1 MTERTLALTDR
12 LILRGGTVVDG
23 TGAPPADLDVVVAGG
38 VIAALHGPGGATE
51 SPGARVVDCTGW
63 VVAPGF
69 IDIHAHSD
77 LTRLRYPDAATRVLQ
92 GVTTEVIGNCGLTPA
107 PVPPCGHDAFR
118 GVIGTIDVAPG
129 VDFSWTSTADFLDA
143 LDAVPGATNLVP
155 LIGHGSIRY
164 AVMGASAATASDR
177 ELDMMT
183 GLLHDALD
191 AGCWG
196 MSLGLMY
203 APGELSDPGE
213 LRRLTGKVAAR
224 GALLTAHMRA
234 YDAERLPAAVDEVVS
249 LAAQAGTGL
258 EISHLRSL
266 RDQDGSGL
274 ERAVTLI
281 EAADEVE
288 ADSYPYLAGH
298 TTLLQLLPEHLR
310 GRGIADIVATAF
322 HDPGGIASAI
332 RQAGSIVPENVTVAK
347 GGPGIAP
354 EVGQTLAELA
364 GESKGDWTLA
374 IEDLIRRYDGNVDV
388 IVVGTR
394 PQDSLRVLAHPLV
407 SVASDGVSLGLEHAA
422 NLPHPRSIGTF
433 PRAFDELRA
442 AGLRLEEIVRKMTS
456 KPAKRMGLTSRG
468 VIAPGKVA
476 DIVVFSPEQMKDN
489 ATYSSPLVPPS
500 GVRDVFVSG
509 QPVQLSGTR
518 TGLRPGS
525 VLRRGA

>member
-1 MTERTLALTDR
+1 MTQLALGLADT

-23 TGAPPADLDVVVAGG
+23 TGAPPAGRDVVVAGG
-38 VIAALHGPGGATE
+38 LIRSLHPRGETE
-51 SPGARVVDCTGW
+51 IPGAQVIDCTGW

-107 PVPPCGHDAFR
+107 PVPASDRDAFR
-118 GVIGTIDVAPG
+118 AVIGTIDVAPD
-129 VDFSWTSTADFLDA
+129 VEFSWTSTADFLRA

-155 LIGHGSIRY
+155 LTGHGSIRY
-164 AVMGASAATASDR
+164 AVMGARAAVASNR
-177 ELDMMT
+177 ELDMMA
-183 GLLHDALD
+183 GLLHDAFD

-203 APGELSDPGE
+203 PPGELSDRAE
-213 LRRLTGKVAAR
+213 LRRLTGIVAGR
-224 GALLTAHMRA
+224 GALLTAHLRA
-234 YDAERLPAAVDEVVS
+234 YDAERLPAAVEEVVS
-249 LAAQAGTGL
+249 LAARAGTGL

-266 RDQDGSGL
+266 RDPDGSFL
-274 ERAVTLI
+274 ERAVTLM
-281 EAADEVE
+281 EAADDVE

-298 TTLLQLLPEHLR
+298 TTLLQLLPSQLR
-310 GRGIADIVATAF
+310 GRGIAGIVAVAAR
-322 HDPGGIASAI
+322 HPGEIASAI
-332 RQAGSIVPENVTVAK
+332 RQAGSIVPEDITVAK
-347 GGPGIAP
+347 GGPGTAP
-354 EVGQTLAELA
+354 EVGRTLAELGREA
-364 GESKGDWTLA
+364 NGDWALA
-374 IEDLIRRYDGNVDV
+374 TEDLIGRYDGNVDV

-394 PQDSLRVLAHPLV
+394 PQDALRALAHPRV
-407 SVASDGVSLGLEHAA
+407 SIASDGVSLGLEHAV

-433 PRAFDELRA
+433 PRAVSELRA
-442 AGLRLEEIVRKMTS
+442 AGLRIEEIVGKMTA
-456 KPAKRMGLTSRG
+456 KPAKRIGLAGRG

-476 DIVVFSPEQMKDN
+476 DVVVFSPEQMKDN
-489 ATYSSPLVPPS
+489 ATYTRPLTPPS

-509 QPVQLSGTR
+509 QPVLLSGTQ